1 MPGVYFNGK
10 LQEIE
15 KLDTVEIK
23 EELKNF
29 DIQESE
35 IQDSIDKHITDYLE
49 SIRRRM

>member
-10 LQEIE
+10 LQEVD
-15 KLDTVEIK
+15 KLNTEQIK
-23 EELKNF
+23 EELKGF

-35 IQDSIDKHITDYLE
+35 IQNTIDNHITDYLE